1 MSLSTLGLIVLAFG
15 GVCFWIGLVLR
26 DQQHQQPYQAHLKR
40 QASQSRPSTERQAAI
55 AQDRLNMGDDARSRF
70 HAAHV
75 GQYVTALHPVNG
87 QFTKKIAASI
97 KYDELWQRRKDPS
110 EPWVPTGNQFTAHW
124 LGDMLIY
131 EWKEQLFLLDQFDA
145 LTDQAVAQN
154 FLPYAKQF
162 GASDETATVQF
173 TYPPAT
179 WTITDIGKFRVAS
192 VEGDGLRLSASA
204 IGRFIHASAYD
215 KRALVVEDYQSGGG
229 GQDTAWIGY
238 SINWVDV
245 QIG

>member
-1 MSLSTLGLIVLAFG
+1 MT
-15 GVCFWIGLVLR
+15 
-26 DQQHQQPYQAHLKR
+26 
-40 QASQSRPSTERQAAI
+40 
-55 AQDRLNMGDDARSRF
+55 QDRLKIGDDARSRF
-70 HAAHV
+70 HAARV
-75 GQYVTALHPVNG
+75 GQYITALHPVNG
-87 QFTKKIAASI
+87 QFTKKIVGSI
-97 KYDELWQRRKDPS
+97 EYDELWQRRKDPN
-110 EPWVPTGNQFTAHW
+110 EPWVPTGNQFAAHW

-131 EWKEQLFLLDQFDA
+131 EWKEQLILLDQFDA
-145 LTDQAVAQN
+145 LTDQVVAQN

-192 VEGDGLRLSASA
+192 VNGTGLRLSAGA

-215 KRALVVEDYQSGGG
+215 NRALVVEDYQSGSG

-238 SINWVDV
+238 SIKWDDV
-245 QIG
+245 QIE

>member
-1 MSLSTLGLIVLAFG
+1 MNFSGLGVMLLLVGGMCFLIAFA
-15 GVCFWIGLVLR
+15 LR
-26 DQQHQQPYQAHLKR
+26 EQQQQR
-40 QASQSRPSTERQAAI
+40 
-55 AQDRLNMGDDARSRF
+55 GDDLARRALDSSDPTKRVMTNTQGGPKISDSLRGRF
-70 HAAHV
+70 HAARV

-87 QFTKKIAASI
+87 QFTKKIVGSI
-97 KYDELWQRRKDPS
+97 KYDELWQRRKDPN
-110 EPWVPTGNQFTAHW
+110 EPWVPTGNQFVAHW

-145 LTDQAVAQN
+145 LTDQVVAQN

-162 GASDETATVQF
+162 GASDESATVQF

-192 VEGDGLRLSASA
+192 VEGDGLRLGASA

-215 KRALVVEDYQSGGG
+215 KRALVVEDYQSGSG

-238 SINWVDV
+238 SIKWDDV
-245 QIG
+245 QSE